1 MTEIYAMALY
11 QAFNS
16 DDPAAKDK
24 YRGRTLIVSG
34 INFRLQ
40 ENVFSSGSGPSYY
53 LYIEEKIGQLD
64 SKSVVRCGVSKA
76 AAQPLKTLKSPRVIK
91 LKGKVQKTYLGKEVY
106 LDNCTLVS
114 LD

>member
-1 MTEIYAMALY
+1 MALF

-24 YRGRTLIVSG
+24 YRGRTLVVSG
-34 INFRLQ
+34 LDFRLQ
-40 ENVFSSGSGPSYY
+40 QNAFSSGSGPAYY
-53 LYIEEKIGQLD
+53 LYIEEKSGWSG

-76 AAQPLKTLKSPRVIK
+76 AAQPLKVLKSPRVIK
-91 LKGKVQKTYLGKEVY
+91 LKGKVQKTHLGKEVY
-106 LDNCTLVS
+106 LDDCTLVS